1 MKDNPHN
8 AAAVKWLLYGVGA
21 AIALWI
27 GITFGNGLYPNP
39 NMGLIGP
46 WVLCAMIGAVTGSIE
61 LMQRYS
67 RGTNLALLFWNPWAI
82 TYVAVNLIIA
92 LISYLLIQTDSIP
105 GLNLSLAEPSGQF
118 GAAIVA
124 GIAGMLLLRS
134 AFVSIRTGDHE
145 YPVGPGLLL
154 DVLVEQVDHR
164 LDQGRAVQSFQQV
177 LEIMKDVDATKA
189 AVSLASLALQM
200 LERTS
205 KDTQEE
211 VRKEID
217 AIIRREDLLPRA
229 KALLIGIA
237 IQKVAGVNVLQQAIR
252 SLGDEIM
259 VKPGSVGEVH
269 DEGTP
274 SAEIWDK
281 IENRLRAAK
290 DSLLSTPGEK

>member
-1 MKDNPHN
+1 MK
-8 AAAVKWLLYGVGA
+8 ALLCVLGAV
-21 AIALWI
+21 IALWV
-27 GITFGNGLYPNP
+27 GMTFGSGLPP
-39 NMGLIGP
+39 IDGMGLIGP
-46 WVLCAMIGAVTGSIE
+46 WILCGVIGAVTGSIE

-67 RGTNLALLFWNPWAI
+67 RGTNLPLLLGNPWAI
-82 TYVAVNLIIA
+82 TYVAVNVVIA
-92 LISYLLIQTDSIP
+92 LISYQLVRTESIP
-105 GLNLSLAEPSGQF
+105 GLNLSLSEPGGQLR
-118 GAAIVA
+118 AAIVA

-134 AFVSIRTGDHE
+134 AFVSIRTGERE

-154 DVLVEQVDHR
+154 DVLIEQVDHR
-164 LDQGRAVQSFQQV
+164 LDQGRAVQSFQEV

-217 AIIRREDLLPRA
+217 AIIVRPDLLLRA

-237 IQKVAGVNVLQQAIR
+237 IQKVAGVNVLKQAIE
-252 SLGDEIM
+252 SLGSEIL
-259 VKPGSVGEVH
+259 VKQSSGGEAR

-274 SAEIWDK
+274 TAENWDK
-281 IENRLRAAK
+281 IESQLRAAK
-290 DSLLSTPGEK
+290 SSLLP